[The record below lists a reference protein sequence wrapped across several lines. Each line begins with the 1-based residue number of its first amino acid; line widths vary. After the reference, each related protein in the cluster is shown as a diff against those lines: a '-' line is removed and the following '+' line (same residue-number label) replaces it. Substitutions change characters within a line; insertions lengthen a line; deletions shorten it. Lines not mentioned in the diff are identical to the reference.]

1 MTDAITP
8 ERAVSREPSVP
19 LKEQKSDEKNNTE
32 EVAQPATTTT
42 TITSASDKIISD
54 VSDKV
59 RTGDKAED
67 KAEDKTEG
75 NTEDKV
81 ERNADGTE
89 KATVGSSGDDE
100 DGDDEDAEE
109 AEYEVER
116 VVGHKHTKGKLQY
129 HLKWNGYDSD
139 DNTWEDK
146 DNVYC
151 VDLIEAYWERLEEA
165 GGSRSDLKGK
175 DGVPAKKETA
185 RTPKSNGATTKAV
198 KKDRDGD
205 TMMDMAPAK
214 RQKTTGAPKGVGKA
228 AVGAEEGAR
237 NNNSSGGYWIP
248 PKNWASWE
256 DKVET
261 IQTVERNNQRLL
273 IRLAWKNGKESQ
285 HPIEAAHQK
294 CPQKL
299 IQFYE
304 SHIKFS
310 QA

>member
-1 MTDAITP
+1 MTDTINQ
-8 ERAVSREPSVP
+8 ERAASSEPSIP
-19 LKEQKSDEKNNTE
+19 LKEQKSDEANNTE
-32 EVAQPATTTT
+32 EVIQNNNNNNTTTG
-42 TITSASDKIISD
+42 ASNIVTSD
-54 VSDKV
+54 VSDKEM
-59 RTGDKAED
+59 TEEKAED
-67 KAEDKTEG
+67 RTEDK
-75 NTEDKV
+75 TEDKV
-81 ERNADGTE
+81 ERNVDSTDKE
-89 KATVGSSGDDE
+89 ISGSKDDDE
-100 DGDDEDAEE
+100 DDIDEDAEE

-116 VVGHKHTKGKLQY
+116 VVGHKHTKGRLQY

-151 VDLIEAYWERLEEA
+151 VDLIEAYWVRLEEA

-175 DGVPAKKETA
+175 DGVPAKKESA
-185 RTPKSNGATTKAV
+185 RSLKSNGATVKAT

-205 TMMDMAPAK
+205 TMMGMAPAK
-214 RQKTTGAPKGVGKA
+214 RQKTTGAPKDIRKA
-228 AVGAEEGAR
+228 AGRAEEGAR
-237 NNNSSGGYWIP
+237 NSSSSGGNWVP

-261 IQTVERNNQRLL
+261 IQTVERNNQKLL

-285 HPIEAAHQK
+285 HPIEEAHQR